1 MQVWQTFFI
10 LAHVW
15 QTSVFLKRALAPG
28 RQRKMVNGR
37 SQILHALPCGSLVM
51 LLVRA
56 WWMVWVRGV

>member
-28 RQRKMVNGR
+28 RQRKMVKGR
-37 SQILHALPCGSLVM
+37 SQILQAFPCGSLVM
-51 LLVRA
+51 LF
-56 WWMVWVRGV
+56 RGGWGI